1 MTNAAIGNTGFTG
14 AVAVA
19 AVAIHPVTGTF
30 LGFPFRFREL
40 RINMVQNAILEATF
54 VCDLRFKAL
63 EDGDEEK
70 WLGVDLSFGG
80 DGNLSGTLSA
90 VQQPPEAEGT
100 PEAIATIEFAGVAT
114 IDMTSLLIT
123 RG

>member
-1 MTNAAIGNTGFTG
+1 
-14 AVAVA
+14 
-19 AVAIHPVTGTF
+19 
-30 LGFPFRFREL
+30 
-40 RINMVQNAILEATF
+40 MVQNAILEATF
-54 VCDLRFKAL
+54 VYDLRLKAL

-90 VQQPPEAEGT
+90 VQPPEAEGT
-100 PEAIATIEFAGVAT
+100 PEAIATIEFAAVAT
-114 IDMTSLLIT
+114 IDLTSLRIT

>member
-54 VCDLRFKAL
+54 VYDLRFKAL

-70 WLGVDLSFGG
+70 WLGVDLSFGS
-80 DGNLSGTLSA
+80 DGNLSKTLSG
-90 VQQPPEAEGT
+90 VQPPEAEGT
-100 PEAIATIEFAGVAT
+100 PKAIATIEFAGVAT
-114 IDMTSLLIT
+114 IDLTSLRIT